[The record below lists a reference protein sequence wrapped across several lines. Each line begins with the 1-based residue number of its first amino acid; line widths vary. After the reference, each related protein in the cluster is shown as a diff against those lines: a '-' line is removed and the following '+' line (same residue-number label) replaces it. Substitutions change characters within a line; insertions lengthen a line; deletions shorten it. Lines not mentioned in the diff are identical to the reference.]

1 MMSMRRMVAIG
12 VALWLAGATA
22 AGAAE
27 VWDLASGTG
36 EASIRGQVAR
46 AFAEAVGQATGG
58 EIAITV
64 HSAGALLRGGDIL
77 RAVERGELALGER
90 PVSSLADDNP
100 VFAIHT
106 VRFLGGDFGAA
117 RRLDQASRSTVASY
131 LESRGLKLL
140 YTVPVMPIGLYSNR
154 EIASNADFRGVR
166 MRVRDPAVAKIA
178 RATGAFPVGVPDD
191 ALVDAIARGTIDA
204 VWLSTAVGV
213 EERLWDAFGH
223 YYRIESWLPKNF
235 VFINAAMFEGL
246 APEHR
251 GAILGAAAMA
261 ESMGWNRSRLRATGF
276 ARRLAAEGMTVD
288 DPGELWR
295 AELRKIGAVMLMDW
309 LKGAGVA
316 GAAVL
321 DAYNEL
327 SGAR

>member
-1 MMSMRRMVAIG
+1 M
-12 VALWLAGATA
+12 
-22 AGAAE
+22 E
-27 VWDLASGTG
+27 QAS
-36 EASIRGQVAR
+36 
-46 AFAEAVGQATGG
+46 GG
-58 EIAITV
+58 EIVITI
-64 HSAGALLRGGDIL
+64 HSGGSKLRGGAIL

-90 PVSSLADDNP
+90 PMASLAGNNP

-106 VRFLGGDFGAA
+106 VRFLGGGFGAA
-117 RRLDQASRSTVASY
+117 RRLDQASRDTIASY
-131 LESRGLKLL
+131 LESRGLRLL

-154 EIASNADFRGVR
+154 EFASNADFRGVR
-166 MRVRDPAVAKIA
+166 MRVDDPAVGKIA
-178 RATGAFPVGVPDD
+178 QATGAFPVGVPDE
-191 ALVDAIARGTIDA
+191 ALVDAIARGTVDA

-213 EERLWDAFGH
+213 EEQLWDSFGH

-235 VFINAAMFEGL
+235 VFVNAALFEGL
-246 APEHR
+246 APKHR

-261 ESMGWNRSRLRATGF
+261 ETMGWNRSRLRATGF

-295 AELRKIGAVMLMDW
+295 EELRKIGAVMLMDW

-321 DAYNEL
+321 DAFNEL
-327 SGAR
+327 AGTR

>member
-1 MMSMRRMVAIG
+1 MVA
-12 VALWLAGATA
+12 VLWLASGMTAGATEA
-22 AGAAE
+22 
-27 VWDLASGTG
+27 WDLASGAG
-36 EASIRGQVAR
+36 ETSIRAQVAR
-46 AFAEAVGQATGG
+46 AFAEAVEGATGG

-64 HSAGALLRGGDIL
+64 HSAGSKLRGSDIL

-90 PVSSLADDNP
+90 PVASLADDDP
-100 VFAIHT
+100 VFAVHT

-117 RRLDQASRSTVASY
+117 RRLDQASRSAIASY
-131 LESRGLKLL
+131 LKSRGLRLL

-154 EIASNADFRGVR
+154 ELASNADFRGLR
-166 MRVRDPAVAKIA
+166 MRVQDAAVGKIA
-178 RATGAFPVGVPDD
+178 QATGAFPVGVPDER
-191 ALVDAIARGTIDA
+191 LVDAIARGTVDA

-213 EERLWDAFGH
+213 EERLWESFGH

-235 VFINAAMFEGL
+235 VFVNAALFEGL
-246 APEHR
+246 APEQR

-261 ESMGWNRSRLRATGF
+261 ETMGWNRSRMRATGF

-288 DPGELWR
+288 NPGELWR
-295 AELRKIGAVMLMDW
+295 KELRGIGAVMLMDW
-309 LKGAGVA
+309 LKGAGVS

-321 DAYNEL
+321 DSYNEL